1 MDKFI
6 ILKHRSGSKANK
18 VDKFTLD
25 GFAGLVFGR
34 DPDCTVRYDA
44 QLDDLVGRR
53 HASLTADTDSLN
65 SFSINDLNSK
75 NGTFVNQQ
83 RITGKYTLKP
93 GDFVQLGIG
102 GPEFEFDLEPRPA
115 ALPNETRMATLLGD
129 ARPPQET
136 RMSAT
141 PDQLQA
147 KAAPPAFANKESYGK
162 KTVELIVGRIK
173 SNNRVM
179 IISSVTV
186 LSLII
191 IALGAYI
198 LQQVKKNAIVPKSQ
212 NLSGEE
218 ISTNYRNSIALIEAS
233 WRLRTLDGRPVYH
246 EYIRVG
252 NKVLPVFVKI
262 DDQMEPLLTL
272 DEIAD
277 PFFKSVDK
285 YPNQLITGGH
295 RGTGFAVTPDGLIL
309 TNRHV
314 AAAWFSQYDFPEG
327 MTGIWL
333 LADDKGNVR
342 VKENGEWVEGGV
354 LDSLPR
360 NWIPAF
366 ANSLGGRRFGEK
378 KFEGENVRLMVSFP
392 NSPEQKRAEL
402 AVPSSRVDLATI
414 KLVAVGTPISGIPQ
428 FNENYDEIK
437 QGGTIFV
444 MGYPGVT
451 PKILDVIMSKDAL
464 NTTTQV
470 RERPNPALD
479 SGLLSAIIRDQPF
492 PGEEKSSQDITQG
505 YTFSKGD
512 WYQLSVNATGG
523 GNSGGPVFDDKGKV
537 IAVFSAGA
545 SLAGATVTF
554 AVPIKYAKELF

>member
-18 VDKFTLD
+18 VDKFTLN
-25 GFAGLVFGR
+25 GFSGLVFGR
-34 DPDCTVRYDA
+34 DLDCSVRYDA

-53 HASLTADTDSLN
+53 HASLTSDSDSLE

-83 RITGKYTLKP
+83 RITGKYSLKP
-93 GDFVQLGIG
+93 GDTVQLGIG

-115 ALPNETRMATLLGD
+115 AAPNETRMVNLIDNTRA
-129 ARPPQET
+129 AQET
-136 RMSAT
+136 RLSAK

-147 KAAPPAFANKESYGK
+147 KADPSGFRSKESYGK
-162 KTVELIVGRIK
+162 KTVELIVSRIK

-179 IISSVTV
+179 IVSSVTV

-191 IALGAYI
+191 VALGAYI
-198 LQQVKKNAIVPKSQ
+198 LHQVKKNGVVPKSQ
-212 NLSGEE
+212 NLTGEE
-218 ISTNYRNSIALIEAS
+218 ISTSYRNSIALIEAS

-246 EYIRVG
+246 EYIKIG
-252 NKVLPVFVKI
+252 NKVFPIFVKI

-277 PFFKSVDK
+277 PFFKSFDV
-285 YPNQLITGGH
+285 YPNRLISGGH
-295 RGTGFAVTPDGLIL
+295 RGTGFAVTQDGLIL

-314 AAAWFSQYDFPEG
+314 AAAWFAQYDFPEG
-327 MTGIWL
+327 MVGIWL

-342 VKENGEWVEGGV
+342 VKENGAPMEGGS
-354 LDSLPR
+354 LEQLPR

-378 KFEGENVRLMVSFP
+378 KFEGENIRLMVSFP
-392 NSPEQKRAEL
+392 NNPEQKRAEL

-414 KLVAVGTPISGIPQ
+414 KLAGVGTPISSIPQ

-437 QGGTIFV
+437 QGATIFV

-492 PGEEKSSQDITQG
+492 PGEAKSSQDMTQG
-505 YTFSKGD
+505 YTVSKGD
-512 WYQLSVNATGG
+512 WYQLNVNATGG